1 MKKELRK
8 SILILLSV
16 LLIPQLVKGK
26 TEKKEKTD
34 SALSTIPDKNCM
46 DKISFGDTNGNYIS
60 VKLPEVVYSLEATA
74 YIEDIHINDF
84 NLNFSVGDDTNTV
97 STFMALHVAGDQPP
111 PTEVSFT
118 LIDTQSNKAIQG
130 FDPIPEGAEINLYT
144 LPKHLSIRANA
155 PAHYESVRFDFDGE
169 ANFRVENVAPYAL
182 FGDLQGDYNL
192 GAFSAGT
199 HTLSAIP
206 FAQDDAGGPAG
217 TKGIL
222 NFSVEKRDVS
232 FSMVNADTDQD
243 LFTIANGMVI
253 DLNTI
258 NDKNLNIRTNHD
270 RPLDGLSVRFS
281 INSLDGVVNRTWTEH
296 VFPYS
301 IFGDINGDFNGLQL
315 PQGSYHILAVFDY
328 GDDLGFEVEPSIE
341 LNFRIEDIAI
351 EINHFTIFAPTP
363 YLAEGIEFNESGQVF
378 PPHNTPLTI
387 RAVTKG
393 AVESVK
399 IGISGPRTSSRI
411 ENVSPYSLFGDN
423 GGIFDSRL
431 FPEGEYELT
440 AIPYREAD
448 GQGMVGKSLTVTFSI
463 GFDDKYRLN
472 SAGLYDAGSR
482 NFLDELLSAD
492 DGNSTLS
499 SLVDNATVIL
509 DYDCNNG
516 PCPNSVSMTLN
527 GPVTASIIENQLPF
541 TLFGNQTGDFMGRTL
556 PIGAYILT
564 ITPYSMKDGMGIAGS
579 TTTADFRIV
588 NTLNDKRSSTFLYPN
603 PARAITVVKTAEE
616 RHIYKVLVYDLAGNK
631 VKELP
636 FKFSS
641 EQAIDVSELRPG
653 LYIIQIQTEKGV
665 ETKKLV
671 VE

>member
-8 SILILLSV
+8 SILLLLSV
-16 LLIPQLVKGK
+16 LLIPQLVKAK
-26 TEKKEKTD
+26 SEKKEKTD

-46 DKISFGDTNGNYIS
+46 DKIPFGDTNGEYIG
-60 VKLPEVVYSLEATA
+60 VKLPEGGYSLEATA
-74 YIEDIHINDF
+74 YFEDIHINDF
-84 NLNFSVGDDTNTV
+84 NLNFPVGDDTNTV
-97 STFMALHVAGDQPP
+97 SNSMALYVAGDQPP

-118 LIDTQSNKAIQG
+118 LIDTQTNKAIPG
-130 FDPIPEGAEINLYT
+130 FDPIQEGAEINLYT
-144 LPKHLSIRANA
+144 LPKNLSIRANV
-155 PAHYESVRFDFDGE
+155 PADYESVRFDFDGE
-169 ANFRVENVAPYAL
+169 ANFRVENLVPYAL
-182 FGDLQGDYNL
+182 FGDLQGDYNP
-192 GAFSAGT
+192 GTFSTGT
-199 HTLSAIP
+199 HTISAIP

-222 NFSVEKRDVS
+222 NFSTEKRDVS
-232 FSMVNADTDQD
+232 FSMVSADTNQD
-243 LFTIANGMVI
+243 FFTIDNSMVI

-281 INSLDGVVNRTWTEH
+281 INSLDGTVNRIWTEH

-301 IFGDINGDFNGLQL
+301 IFGDINGDFNGVQL

-328 GDDLGFEVEPSIE
+328 GDNPGFEVEPSIE

-387 RAVTKG
+387 RAITKG
-393 AVESVK
+393 AVGSVK
-399 IGISGPRTSSRI
+399 LGISGPITSSRI

-423 GGIFDSRL
+423 GGIFASRL

-440 AIPYREAD
+440 ATPYREPD
-448 GQGMVGKSLTVTFSI
+448 GQGLPGKALTLSFKFI
-463 GFDDKYRLN
+463 EGNYILN
-472 SAGLYDAGSR
+472 GAGLIDAESL

-492 DGNSTLS
+492 DGNLTLR
-499 SLVDNATVIL
+499 SLVDNATVLL
-509 DYDCNNG
+509 DYDCSKG
-516 PCPNSVSMTLN
+516 PCPSSVSMTLN
-527 GPVTASIIENQLPF
+527 GPLTASIIENHLPF
-541 TLFGNQTGDFMGRTL
+541 TLFGNQTGNFMGRTL
-556 PIGAYILT
+556 PVGAYTLT
-564 ITPYSMKDGMGIAGS
+564 FTPYSMENGMGIAGT
-579 TTTADFRIV
+579 TTTANFRIV
-588 NTLNDKRSSTFLYPN
+588 NTFNEKHSSLFLYPN
-603 PARAITVVKTAEE
+603 PASAITVAKTAGD
-616 RHIYKVLVYDLAGNK
+616 RHVSKTVIYDITGNI

-636 FKFSS
+636 TTLRSN
-641 EQAIDVSELRPG
+641 QAIDVSELRPG

-671 VE
+671 VQ